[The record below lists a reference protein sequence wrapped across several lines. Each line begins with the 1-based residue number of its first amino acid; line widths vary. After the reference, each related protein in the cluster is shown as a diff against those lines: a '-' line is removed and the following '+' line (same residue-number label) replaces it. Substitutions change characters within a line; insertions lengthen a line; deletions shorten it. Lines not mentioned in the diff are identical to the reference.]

1 MTEQIW
7 RGNNLMVSDQYS
19 EFGSAASR
27 TLISEIWLS
36 CSSNRRRCWWATEE
50 NSDPTG
56 TNTTDVIAAYVGR
69 LVGLSKKKKTTSF
82 GAQSEEKLILA
93 ELHIWLLFF
102 SQDSSALKIQEVNI
116 DLTSD
121 NSLYTY
127 DSHWIWILGSQLT
140 EPDFFAEGFGTSGEY
155 LLTKISAGSLYP
167 FSWKGSSVEVHSGR
181 IS

>member
-1 MTEQIW
+1 
-7 RGNNLMVSDQYS
+7 MVSDQYS
-19 EFGSAASR
+19 EFGPAASR
-27 TLISEIWLS
+27 TLIFEIWLS

-50 NSDPTG
+50 NSHPTG
-56 TNTTDVIAAYVGR
+56 TNRTDVIAAYVGR
-69 LVGLSKKKKTTSF
+69 LVDLSKKEKTTSF

-93 ELHIWLLFF
+93 ELHIWLFFFF
-102 SQDSSALKIQEVNI
+102 SQDTSALKIQEVNI

-140 EPDFFAEGFGTSGEY
+140 EPDFFCRRFSEHRVNIFSPKY
-155 LLTKISAGSLYP
+155 PSGSLYP
-167 FSWKGSSVEVHSGR
+167 FSWKGSSVEVHSER